1 MNLIP
6 RIIPGAL
13 NNANKDAIDWNHH
26 GHLAYGC
33 QSTIVVLDSQ
43 SFRVLQCMEKYHD
56 LITKVKW
63 FPDYFY
69 HNLEDSYSLKL
80 ASADSNGNILIWDV
94 YKSSVQCEFRDGNKP
109 ITDMLWYACDNNP
122 QLLLVVHSP
131 NIVILWNTQTGTK
144 IWRIVYD
151 QERQKDVETFQQ
163 IIQDP
168 FNHQRAILLGQ
179 SSLAFIEDFSPINTP
194 SGQNR
199 RFYISNTNNNNNNNG
214 NKANPSS
221 NNNGRTP
228 SISSTSSQLTTRLKT
243 IIEGTEHSKQDDQS
257 SSSVV
262 SLNDCIQILFHPM
275 HRHLILI
282 VYPREILIFD
292 LQILQTVGT
301 ISCEKHSA
309 AFYKIYGCRRRDTF
323 ICFHESGTIS
333 VRNRHLENSTITALQ
348 SANCLLHDFVIDL
361 TYDLTYYSDPFRLVK
376 NTRIC
381 SFSVSPKDESSIS
394 VILTDGKVL
403 FWNVDQKPL
412 STSSHGETYTEGNI
426 GNRIPLGGVMFAA
439 PTGPYVLSMCPPMTV
454 KNYKEWQPLL
464 AVGNETTKFFNKILL
479 FQQLYVGCTNGDI
492 VVFNLND
499 GTIQRQLAVH
509 SCAVRGLL
517 WLNSQLILSWAYQ
530 TPSDGRSTV
539 RNEIFM
545 IHFQS
550 GRQEAFR
557 SEINFDE
564 SPIESLKASHIKNY
578 LIILFR
584 DQPFELWDLKSFT
597 IIRRLPKKCPRIL
610 ALDWSPNVSVM
621 KKTTGETNPLV
632 ATKVHTSAES
642 EYDPN
647 RTTAEPEN
655 VSNDFEKKLSR
666 ENFIFTDEY
675 NLLYHFYVEGR
686 TIKEV
691 ATVPPDHSSSMAT
704 DLVLKGDYLLSGDV
718 EGIIKIFNIKL
729 KQSKTFNT
737 KRSPIRKVRFA
748 PGKGNFRA
756 FVLFNDG
763 VDIWDVRDRDRIST
777 LKFPRDT
784 IQVTDGD
791 WASSDKIILACS
803 DHCLRIYEMSL
814 VDSSSS
820 LEFQTIPQST
830 LYPYVIP
837 GRHANLLKHLLC
849 ISNGSIDA
857 LIAKCE
863 DTNLQG
869 LLEKELAKLDADS
882 RTYLTNTTS
891 TIDRCLFIANLFND
905 PWEQSFWRLTEYYLY
920 VYGTLNENSN
930 RSSLPLLSTYDL
942 LLDAKTF
949 EQIQLERTI
958 RRDIKSISSSASINQ
973 CIDSYI
979 ALQQVDRAVQLL
991 LDTDPA
997 DDTYAI
1003 NCIKACLIS
1012 SMQKQANETPKNT
1025 VTKLVATNLIAN
1037 GKVDEG
1043 VQLLCTIDLC
1053 AEACRYLQDHNQW
1066 ERSIWLAKLRLKPNS
1081 NEYIDVIKRWSE
1093 YVRLHSPTSKMNSAL
1108 ILISCGQFRRAIEVL
1123 HNQGATELAIRLF
1136 VCCKQ
1141 FSVDDGTIGEKLFDD
1156 YTDLMRSFSFTSIA
1170 NDYRTTIVV

>member
-56 LITKVKW
+56 IITKVKW

-69 HNLEDSYSLKL
+69 HNLDDSYSLKL

-199 RFYISNTNNNNNNNG
+199 RFYISNTNNNNNSNSG

-228 SISSTSSQLTTRLKT
+228 SISSISSTSSQLTTRLKT

-361 TYDLTYYSDPFRLVK
+361 TYDLIYYSDPFRLVK

-412 STSSHGETYTEGNI
+412 STSSHGGYFTVIE
-426 GNRIPLGGVMFAA
+426 V
-439 PTGPYVLSMCPPMTV
+439 YVIQSFLTV
-454 KNYKEWQPLL
+454 
-464 AVGNETTKFFNKILL
+464 
-479 FQQLYVGCTNGDI
+479 
-492 VVFNLND
+492 
-499 GTIQRQLAVH
+499 
-509 SCAVRGLL
+509 
-517 WLNSQLILSWAYQ
+517 LI
-530 TPSDGRSTV
+530 
-539 RNEIFM
+539 
-545 IHFQS
+545 

-557 SEINFDE
+557 SEINCDE
-564 SPIESLKASHIKNY
+564 SPIESLKASHTKNY

-610 ALDWSPNVSVM
+610 ALDWSPNVIVM

-632 ATKVHTSAES
+632 VTKVQTSTEA
-642 EYDPN
+642 EYDSN
-647 RTTAEPEN
+647 RTTAESEN
-655 VSNDFEKKLSR
+655 TSNDFEKKLSR

-704 DLVLKGDYLLSGDV
+704 DLVLKGDYLLSCDV
-718 EGIIKIFNIKL
+718 EGILKIFNIKL

-737 KRSPIRKVRFA
+737 KRSSIRKVRFA

-849 ISNGSIDA
+849 INNGSIDA

-863 DTNLQG
+863 DANLQG
-869 LLEKELAKLDADS
+869 LLEKELAKLDAHS
-882 RTYLTNTTS
+882 RTYLTNTSS
-891 TIDRCLFIANLFND
+891 TIDRCLFVANLFND

-920 VYGTLNENSN
+920 AYGTLNENSN
-930 RSSLPLLSTYDL
+930 HSSLPLLSTYDL

-958 RRDIKSISSSASINQ
+958 RRDIKSVSSSVSINQ

-979 ALQQVDRAVQLL
+979 ALQQIDRAVQLL

-1081 NEYIDVIKRWSE
+1081 NEYTDVIKRWSE
-1093 YVRLHSPTSKMNSAL
+1093 YIRLHSPTSKMNSAL

-1123 HNQGATELAIRLF
+1123 HNQGAIELAIRLF
-1136 VCCKQ
+1136 VSCKQ
-1141 FSVDDGTIGEKLFDD
+1141 FSIDDGTIGEKLFDD

>member
-1 MNLIP
+1 
-6 RIIPGAL
+6 
-13 NNANKDAIDWNHH
+13 
-26 GHLAYGC
+26 
-33 QSTIVVLDSQ
+33 
-43 SFRVLQCMEKYHD
+43 
-56 LITKVKW
+56 
-63 FPDYFY
+63 
-69 HNLEDSYSLKL
+69 
-80 ASADSNGNILIWDV
+80 
-94 YKSSVQCEFRDGNKP
+94 
-109 ITDMLWYACDNNP
+109 
-122 QLLLVVHSP
+122 
-131 NIVILWNTQTGTK
+131 
-144 IWRIVYD
+144 
-151 QERQKDVETFQQ
+151 
-163 IIQDP
+163 
-168 FNHQRAILLGQ
+168 
-179 SSLAFIEDFSPINTP
+179 
-194 SGQNR
+194 
-199 RFYISNTNNNNNNNG
+199 
-214 NKANPSS
+214 
-221 NNNGRTP
+221 
-228 SISSTSSQLTTRLKT
+228 
-243 IIEGTEHSKQDDQS
+243 
-257 SSSVV
+257 
-262 SLNDCIQILFHPM
+262 M

-704 DLVLKGDYLLSGDV
+704 DL
-718 EGIIKIFNIKL
+718 
-729 KQSKTFNT
+729 
-737 KRSPIRKVRFA
+737 
-748 PGKGNFRA
+748 
-756 FVLFNDG
+756 
-763 VDIWDVRDRDRIST
+763 
-777 LKFPRDT
+777 
-784 IQVTDGD
+784 
-791 WASSDKIILACS
+791 
-803 DHCLRIYEMSL
+803 
-814 VDSSSS
+814 
-820 LEFQTIPQST
+820 
-830 LYPYVIP
+830 
-837 GRHANLLKHLLC
+837 
-849 ISNGSIDA
+849 
-857 LIAKCE
+857 
-863 DTNLQG
+863 
-869 LLEKELAKLDADS
+869 
-882 RTYLTNTTS
+882 
-891 TIDRCLFIANLFND
+891 
-905 PWEQSFWRLTEYYLY
+905 
-920 VYGTLNENSN
+920 
-930 RSSLPLLSTYDL
+930 
-942 LLDAKTF
+942 
-949 EQIQLERTI
+949 
-958 RRDIKSISSSASINQ
+958 
-973 CIDSYI
+973 
-979 ALQQVDRAVQLL
+979 
-991 LDTDPA
+991 
-997 DDTYAI
+997 
-1003 NCIKACLIS
+1003 
-1012 SMQKQANETPKNT
+1012 
-1025 VTKLVATNLIAN
+1025 
-1037 GKVDEG
+1037 
-1043 VQLLCTIDLC
+1043 
-1053 AEACRYLQDHNQW
+1053 
-1066 ERSIWLAKLRLKPNS
+1066 
-1081 NEYIDVIKRWSE
+1081 
-1093 YVRLHSPTSKMNSAL
+1093 
-1108 ILISCGQFRRAIEVL
+1108 
-1123 HNQGATELAIRLF
+1123 
-1136 VCCKQ
+1136 
-1141 FSVDDGTIGEKLFDD
+1141 
-1156 YTDLMRSFSFTSIA
+1156 
-1170 NDYRTTIVV
+1170 